1 MHVPTA
7 TLAAFRSLR
16 PCTCWILADR
26 GGGGVAV
33 EGKCG
38 VRNPQTASWSTPNMV
53 VSPANRPGGRGDRRG
68 YSRPARR
75 DVPTAGVW
83 CVPGWPVTTPPW
95 YVTGNA
101 RIDVGRSDRPGSI
114 FRLGIREPRR
124 GSEPAGRQSACGANA
139 GECYTSVLRL
149 YAWASPW
156 VTLWFFL
163 SHLARHVLGD
173 FDLGN
178 FPARV
183 QTTGF
188 GLIRPRSDRRQHSS
202 PTRVT
207 VISGLQ
213 HVHEF

>member
-1 MHVPTA
+1 MKGVASCTPTLQGQGRYKWHGIMGRRRWQLEGKEVRWWA
-7 TLAAFRSLR
+7 TDRLVRGPTVNLAASRSLR

-26 GGGGVAV
+26 EGGGVAV

-95 YVTGNA
+95 YVTGNV

-114 FRLGIREPRR
+114 FGLEIREPRR

-139 GECYTSVLRL
+139 GE
-149 YAWASPW
+149 
-156 VTLWFFL
+156 
-163 SHLARHVLGD
+163 
-173 FDLGN
+173 
-178 FPARV
+178 
-183 QTTGF
+183 
-188 GLIRPRSDRRQHSS
+188 
-202 PTRVT
+202 
-207 VISGLQ
+207 
-213 HVHEF
+213 

>member
-1 MHVPTA
+1 MECQTVGGGAKGAAGPSPGVVGRPGRARWGGDERGGLLHTHSARSSMCEHGRQRSRCVACGGASVCKEVRWWA
-7 TLAAFRSLR
+7 TDRLMRGLTTNLADIRSLQ

-83 CVPGWPVTTPPW
+83 CVPGWPVTPPPW

-101 RIDVGRSDRPGSI
+101 
-114 FRLGIREPRR
+114 
-124 GSEPAGRQSACGANA
+124 
-139 GECYTSVLRL
+139 
-149 YAWASPW
+149 
-156 VTLWFFL
+156 
-163 SHLARHVLGD
+163 
-173 FDLGN
+173 
-178 FPARV
+178 
-183 QTTGF
+183 
-188 GLIRPRSDRRQHSS
+188 
-202 PTRVT
+202 
-207 VISGLQ
+207 
-213 HVHEF
+213 